1 MFSVTALGVDFT
13 DSLLNT
19 KYFDAAE
26 FIFNSLVERFM
37 KFWLHSPYTFR
48 FSSLKKKQDSCL
60 ETVHKLSDTVRFIY
74 KRLANTRNFV
84 IVFFQSC
91 LVPIGL
97 KVMLSSLSKARQK
110 NMSKKISVR
119 YSRSSL

>member
-74 KRLANTRNFV
+74 F